1 MDRNKI
7 KVLMA
12 TGVYYPEIN
21 GAVLQCMKLISL
33 MKDDVDF
40 EVFTSTKNKEF
51 SNLDRVEGV
60 RVNRV
65 FVGNLVILSHMQFC
79 FNAVLFFIKN
89 DLDIVH
95 MHGFSRR
102 HAFLILLSKIF
113 RKKTILK
120 MTSIGHDDPI
130 SVRQSSKYLF
140 FFYSLVDSYIGL
152 SPAFTK
158 LFKKSSLN
166 NKRYYQ
172 IPNGVNT
179 NVFYPLKR
187 GECKR
192 DIRID
197 LNLPINIDLILVV
210 GHLSIDKAPGD
221 VLDAWIK
228 VKDSI
233 KNETGIIFL
242 GSSDLDN
249 FEVHEKMVLDMKEK
263 SKPFLN
269 SYIFFIDHTNCIE
282 KYYQAANLY
291 ILPSKREGLPNALLE
306 AMSCGLTI
314 ISTEL
319 PGLKD
324 WIVEHKK
331 NGVLYSAGNIEQL
344 GSWIKIC
351 LDNKNSKDNLNMR
364 INSVKTIRKNF
375 NINNTAKNLHEVYKE
390 LVSGL

>member
-102 HAFLILLSKIF
+102 HAFLIFLSKIF

-140 FFYSLVDSYIGL
+140 FFI
-152 SPAFTK
+152 
-158 LFKKSSLN
+158 
-166 NKRYYQ
+166 
-172 IPNGVNT
+172 
-179 NVFYPLKR
+179 
-187 GECKR
+187 
-192 DIRID
+192 
-197 LNLPINIDLILVV
+197 
-210 GHLSIDKAPGD
+210 H
-221 VLDAWIK
+221 
-228 VKDSI
+228 
-233 KNETGIIFL
+233 
-242 GSSDLDN
+242 
-249 FEVHEKMVLDMKEK
+249 
-263 SKPFLN
+263 
-269 SYIFFIDHTNCIE
+269 
-282 KYYQAANLY
+282 
-291 ILPSKREGLPNALLE
+291 
-306 AMSCGLTI
+306 
-314 ISTEL
+314 
-319 PGLKD
+319 
-324 WIVEHKK
+324 
-331 NGVLYSAGNIEQL
+331 
-344 GSWIKIC
+344 
-351 LDNKNSKDNLNMR
+351 
-364 INSVKTIRKNF
+364 
-375 NINNTAKNLHEVYKE
+375 
-390 LVSGL
+390 